1 MRAKLILG
9 TAIIMGLITT
19 FLFYNYMGNYNAA
32 TVLTQNTVEVVT
44 AKRAV
49 KQNEK
54 ISADMLTTAQV
65 PEASVHPDTV
75 RSIKEI
81 ENQYATTKMAEG
93 EVFLKHNATDAT
105 EESLRVSRKVKE
117 EFRGVSVGLNFV
129 QSVSNLIEP
138 EDYVDVFAS
147 TKGKDNRIETQMILT
162 NVRVLAIGRK
172 MVEPV
177 EGEPYVEYSSAT
189 LELFPQDVLKLV
201 NAQENGNIHLAVR
214 SKLKNNKG
222 E

>member
-9 TAIIMGLITT
+9 TAIVMGLITT
-19 FLFYNYMGNYNAA
+19 FLFYSYMGNYNAA

-44 AKRAV
+44 AKRQI

-54 ISADMLTTAQV
+54 LSKEMLAV
-65 PEASVHPDTV
+65 EHVSEASVHPDTV
-75 RSIKEI
+75 RSIEAI
-81 ENQYATTKMAEG
+81 EGQYATTKMAKG
-93 EVFLKHNATDAT
+93 EVFLKHNARTTT

-117 EFRGVSVGLNFV
+117 GFTAVSVDLSFA

-138 EDYVDVFAS
+138 EDYVDVYATPKNS
-147 TKGKDNRIETQMILT
+147 GAKVQTDMILT

-172 MVEPV
+172 MTEPV
-177 EGEPYVEYSSAT
+177 EGEPYEEYKSAT
-189 LELFPQDVLKLV
+189 LELFPQDVLKIV
-201 NAQENGNIHLAVR
+201 NAKENGNIHLAVR
-214 SKLKNNKG
+214 SKLKKTKN